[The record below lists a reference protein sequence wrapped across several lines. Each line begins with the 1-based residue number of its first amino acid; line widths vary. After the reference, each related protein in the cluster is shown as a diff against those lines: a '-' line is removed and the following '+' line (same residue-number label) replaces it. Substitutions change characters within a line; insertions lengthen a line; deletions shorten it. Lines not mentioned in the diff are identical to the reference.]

1 MKTNILGKVIVA
13 YHSPCMDGYG
23 AACAHYANSEL
34 LRDHVLYKGVSYGF
48 LGSMPTMESFPW
60 EDGSITN
67 IIFLDICPTRET
79 LDFLTK
85 VKGFRITIVDH
96 HKTAK
101 TILSGYDNQEVRY
114 LIADKFSGA
123 SLTMALGKDIDKL
136 AFGKDFKP
144 NGEVDH
150 YDPLMGGF
158 LTNVDHSV
166 FGLINR
172 ERITSLYGLLEVRDI
187 WIEDDLEIKAMADHL
202 AAYLKFH
209 DISKEPVG
217 NIDVMIQDQGGLN
230 EVLII
235 GKTIDKVQRA
245 VVTDSLSASY
255 KSKLVLRGNTQVELC
270 VGVCPD
276 GMGSMFGDMWNKS
289 VEGGSLAVALFYNL
303 RANEIG
309 VSLRS
314 NNDLARKVAEE
325 LGGGGHDNAA
335 GCAIRTNTKIGDLP
349 SINAIIRK
357 IESILIHM

>member
-1 MKTNILGKVIVA
+1 MKTNILGKVVVA

-23 AACAHYANSEL
+23 AACAHYANTEL
-34 LRDHVLYKGVSYGF
+34 LRDYVQYKGVSYGF
-48 LGSMPTMESFPW
+48 LKALPTMESFPW

-123 SLTMALGKDIDKL
+123 SLTMSLGTNIDKL

-144 NGEVDH
+144 SGEIDH
-150 YDPLMGGF
+150 HDPIMGGF
-158 LTNVDHSV
+158 LTNVPSDV

-172 ERITSLYGLLEVRDI
+172 LRLTNLYELLEIRDI
-187 WIEDDLEIKAMADHL
+187 WIEDDLKKKTKADHL
-202 AAYLKFH
+202 AAYLKFR
-209 DISKEPVG
+209 DISKEPIG
-217 NIDVMIQDQGGLN
+217 DIDRLIQNHGGIK

-235 GKTIDKVQRA
+235 GKTIDEVQRSII
-245 VVTDSLSASY
+245 TDAISASY

-289 VEGGSLAVALFYNL
+289 TEGDSLAIALFYNL
-303 RANEIG
+303 RAGEIG

-314 NNDLARKVAEE
+314 NNNLARKVAEE

>member
-34 LRDHVLYKGVSYGF
+34 LRDHVQYKGVSYGF
-48 LGSMPTMESFPW
+48 LSSIPTMESFPW
-60 EDGSITN
+60 DDESITH

-114 LIADKFSGA
+114 LIADNFSGA

-144 NGEVDH
+144 SGEIDH

-158 LTNVDHSV
+158 LTNVDRSV

-172 ERITSLYGLLEVRDI
+172 ARITSLYGLLEVRDI
-187 WIEDDLEIKAMADHL
+187 WIEDDLEIKAKADHL
-202 AAYLKFH
+202 AAYLKFR
-209 DISKEPVG
+209 DISKEPICDI
-217 NIDVMIQDQGGLN
+217 NEMIKAHGGL
-230 EVLII
+230 EEILIV
-235 GKTIDKVQRA
+235 GKTIDEVQRS
-245 VVTDSLSASY
+245 VVTDSIAASY
-255 KSKLVLRGNTQVELC
+255 KSKLTLRGNTQVELC
-270 VGVCPD
+270 IGVCPD

-289 VEGGSLAVALFYNL
+289 TEGDSLALALFHNL

-325 LGGGGHDNAA
+325 LGGGGHDSAA
-335 GCAIRTNTKIGDLP
+335 GCAIRPVTKIGDLP